1 MELRPILSAM
11 LRNRTGA
18 VLVGLQIAIT
28 LAVVANAFFIIG
40 QRLEKMHTAT
50 GIDSDNL
57 FFVQSYGYAKD
68 YQHEATVRADLQL
81 LRNLPGVVSA
91 ATVAQVPLS
100 GGGSASV
107 YQTKPDPK
115 ATQHAGNYFEGDER
129 LPDTLGLRI
138 VEGRKFRP
146 EEIVVQQ
153 SNLPAP
159 PKQVIMSRALA
170 TKMFGEGPV
179 VGKLVYDPNGTS
191 AEIVGVYEL
200 MMGSWVNAREPKP
213 TETLLVPVVQAGPL
227 ARYAVRTQP
236 GELDRVMAE
245 AEKRLGASGH
255 GRVITWVRPHSW
267 NVERAYRPDRR
278 MVTFLGTIVALM
290 AGVTALGIVGLATFH
305 VNARRKQIG
314 TRRAVGARRI
324 DIVRYFLVENGL
336 LAVAGVIA
344 GSALAYG
351 FSWWLSSQFQLPPLP
366 PLYLALTAFA
376 IVAVGQLAVL
386 WPARRAAAI
395 PPAIATRT
403 V

>member
-1 MELRPILSAM
+1 MEIRPILSAM

-18 VLVGLQIAIT
+18 ILVGLQIAIT

-40 QRLEKMHTAT
+40 QRLEKMHTPT

-68 YQHEATVRADLQL
+68 YEHEATVRADLQL
-81 LRNLPGVVSA
+81 LRNLPGVVA
-91 ATVAQVPLS
+91 ASTVAQVPLS

-107 YQTKPDPK
+107 YQTKADPK

-129 LPDTLGLRI
+129 VVDALGLRI

-146 EEIVVQQ
+146 EEIVYQQ

-159 PKQVIMSRALA
+159 PKQVVISRALA
-170 TKMFGEGPV
+170 TKMFGDGPV
-179 VGKLVYDPNGTS
+179 VGKLVYDPNGTP

-200 MMGSWVNAREPKP
+200 MMGSWVNSREPKP
-213 TETLLVPVVQAGPL
+213 TETLLHPVVQAGPL
-227 ARYAVRTQP
+227 ARYAVRVRP

-245 AEKRLGASGH
+245 AEKRLDASGH

-267 NVERAYRPDRR
+267 NTERAYRPDRR

-290 AGVTALGIVGLATFH
+290 AGVTALGIIGLATFH

-336 LAVAGVIA
+336 LACAGVFA

-366 PLYLALTAFA
+366 PAYLALTALA
-376 IVAVGQLAVL
+376 IVVVGQLAVL